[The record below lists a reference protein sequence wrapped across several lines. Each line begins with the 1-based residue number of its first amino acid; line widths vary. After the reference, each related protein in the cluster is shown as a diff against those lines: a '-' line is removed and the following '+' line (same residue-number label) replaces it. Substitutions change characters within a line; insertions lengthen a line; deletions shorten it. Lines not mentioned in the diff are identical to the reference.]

1 MTVETGGFVVCR
13 GGGIWRMIRTDSSGC
28 TLKEQDTG
36 FLKELAPDTD
46 EIIRPIASREVLLDA
61 VSRVGYIHTIQAPND
76 KLRRE
81 LYEEAM
87 AQYDE
92 IEWIRVIKT
101 VYLRGQEMPLSP
113 EESAYGEQAKTLF
126 SRRALR
132 GVGYINGS
140 GGRLHRRSR
149 NQGFLVISGNTRPN
163 ARGIVRR
170 R

>member
-13 GGGIWRMIRTDSSGC
+13 GGGIWRVIRTDSSGC

-46 EIIRPIASREVLLDA
+46 EIIRPIASRE
-61 VSRVGYIHTIQAPND
+61 GYIRTIQAPND

-101 VYLRGQEMPLSP
+101 VYLRGQEKPLTP
-113 EESAYGEQAKTLF
+113 EESAYGEQAKRFFHGEL
-126 SRRALR
+126 SAALDISMDQ
-132 GVGYINGS
+132 VEGYIAAAVTKDS
-140 GGRLHRRSR
+140 W
-149 NQGFLVISGNTRPN
+149 
-163 ARGIVRR
+163 
-170 R
+170 

>member
-61 VSRVGYIHTIQAPND
+61 VSRVGYIRTIQAPND

-101 VYLRGQEMPLSP
+101 VYLR
-113 EESAYGEQAKTLF
+113 
-126 SRRALR
+126 
-132 GVGYINGS
+132 S

>member
-13 GGGIWRMIRTDSSGC
+13 GGGIWRMIRKDSSGC

-113 EESAYGEQAKTLF
+113 EESAYGEQAKRFFHGEL
-126 SRRALR
+126 SAALDISMDQ
-132 GVGYINGS
+132 VEGYIAAAVTKDS
-140 GGRLHRRSR
+140 W
-149 NQGFLVISGNTRPN
+149 
-163 ARGIVRR
+163 
-170 R
+170 